1 MIGFFRTL
9 QGGIVVVSAALLAG
23 WAWVAS
29 IKSSAVQKER
39 ARVEQK
45 SNANANKADAA
56 RRAAERLPATR
67 LCDKYARDC

>member
-29 IKSSAVQKER
+29 IKSSAVQQER
-39 ARVEQK
+39 VRVEK
-45 SNANANKADAA
+45 KATENAAKADAA
-56 RRAAERLPATR
+56 RRSVDRIPADRLR
-67 LCDKYARDC
+67 DKFCRDC